1 MMTCGTCGA
10 GIPAQYYPLGGLYF
24 NCTKCGASYLAT
36 DGEAHQVIHAYLPY
50 KDAPVAV
57 PEAKPAPITL
67 DRWMV
72 GA

>member
-10 GIPAQYYPLGGLYF
+10 GIPARYYPLGGLF
-24 NCTKCGASYLAT
+24 FDCARCGSAYLMT
-36 DGEAHQVIHAYLPY
+36 DGEAHQLIHAYLPY
-50 KDAPVAV
+50 KDVPEAV
-57 PEAKPAPITL
+57 PTAKPAPITL